1 MFQGATQLSLDSKGR
16 LAVPSSHREALH
28 VQAEGRLVVTAHPH
42 GCLLLYARPAWE
54 PIRDRIMSY
63 SSFDRQTSMLQRLL
77 VGFAKDVDMDAAGRV
92 LLAPELRKYAA
103 LDKQVMLVGQGSHFE
118 IWSAEAWDKQLEQVI
133 AQGDSLLPPGMENF
147 SL

>member
-16 LAVPSSHREALH
+16 LAVPSSHREALQ

-54 PIRDRIMSY
+54 PIRGRIMGY

-92 LLAPELRKYAA
+92 LLAPELRRYAA

-118 IWSAEAWDKQLEQVI
+118 IWSAEAWDRQLEQIV